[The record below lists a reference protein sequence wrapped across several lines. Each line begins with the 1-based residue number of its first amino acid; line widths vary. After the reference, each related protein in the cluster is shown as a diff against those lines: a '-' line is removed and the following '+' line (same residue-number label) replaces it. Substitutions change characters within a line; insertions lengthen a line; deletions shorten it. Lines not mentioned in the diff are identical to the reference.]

1 MNNNKRIIVSII
13 ITIVVVIVGGFTIYN
28 IVVSKKA
35 KKSLNSSIT
44 STLLPNVKDFYKI
57 GQAIKINDI
66 SMVIDK
72 IEISNGTKTDRPDE
86 GTEYLIVTVTI
97 KNGNKSKIHYD
108 DNDFQIQDSSGG
120 INNSVITTMNAY
132 QTFKSGT
139 LPPNGDVTGTMT
151 FLPVNGATGLSVNY
165 NGDIFGHNII
175 HFKLN

>member
-1 MNNNKRIIVSII
+1 MNKNKRIVISII
-13 ITIVVVIVGGFTIYN
+13 IAIVVVVGGFTIYN
-28 IVVSKKA
+28 IVGSKKV
-35 KKSLNSSIT
+35 KKNVNSSIA

-57 GQAIKINDI
+57 GQTVKINDI

-97 KNGNKSKIHYD
+97 KNGSKSKIRYD
-108 DNDFQIQDSSGG
+108 NDDFQIQDSGG
-120 INNSVITTMNAY
+120 GVNNSVVTTIDAY
-132 QTFKSGT
+132 QTLKSGT
-139 LPPNGDVTGTMT
+139 LAPNGDVTGSIT
-151 FLPVNGATGLSVNY
+151 FLPVNCATGLSVDY